1 MQASKQLTFRNYVGF
16 GLGDYAFNLYF
27 QGATLFM
34 LYFYTDILGIEATV
48 AGSIFL
54 IATIWDAL
62 TDPLMGYFAGKTK
75 SRWGRY
81 RPYLLLAPIPL
92 GLSYMFMFY
101 QVSYT
106 GTALIVWAAFLQ
118 ILFRSFFT
126 LGNIP
131 YSSLS
136 SEMTF
141 DTQER
146 SKLAAYRM
154 FLGYAGALTVSVF
167 TGSLM
172 TAMNWLP
179 TENGYFYVGIVFA
192 LLAGVLFLF
201 CFQNTFELPPKTNTK
216 NVSVKSALQMLQ
228 HNRPFWQICG
238 FIMLGM
244 AGVIIFYQSLT
255 YYFKYNLQN
264 EAALGQGMLS
274 MFTCLMLSLPFW
286 LQLSAKVG
294 KRKTL
299 MAGCSVLLLGSISF
313 YFNPLAQT
321 QIYWAYIHMAIIGM
335 GIGCAAFS
343 FWAMLPD
350 TVEYGEWK
358 TGIRAEA
365 ILFGL
370 GLFFLKLSLG
380 LGSFILGGLLESIG
394 YVPNVSQAAETL
406 QGIHT
411 IATLGIAV
419 SGMGIMAVMWFYPL
433 TKELHGR
440 IVEELNEKALPTI

>member
-1 MQASKQLTFRNYVGF
+1 MKTTKQLSFRNYLGF

-27 QGATLFM
+27 QGATLFL
-34 LYFYTDILGIEATV
+34 LYFYTDILGIEAAT
-48 AGSIFL
+48 AGTIFL
-54 IATIWDAL
+54 IATIWDAV
-62 TDPLMGYFAGKTK
+62 TDPLMGYFAGKTRT
-75 SRWGRY
+75 RWGRY

-101 QVSYT
+101 QVAYT
-106 GTALIVWAAFLQ
+106 GTALILWAIALQ
-118 ILFRSFFT
+118 ILFRTFFT

-141 DTQER
+141 NSQAR

-154 FLGYAGALTVSVF
+154 FLGYAGAMTVSVF

-172 TAMNWLP
+172 AVMGWLP
-179 TENGYFYVGIVFA
+179 NENGYFYVGIVFA
-192 LLAGVLFLF
+192 ILAALLFVF
-201 CFQNTFELPPKTNTK
+201 CFQNTFELPPKPSAQG
-216 NVSVKSALQMLQ
+216 VSFKDTLQMLQ
-228 HNRPFWQICG
+228 HNRPFWQICA
-238 FIMLGM
+238 FIMFGM
-244 AGVIIFYQSLT
+244 AGVVIFYQSLS

-264 EAALGQGMLS
+264 EAALGQGMMYL
-274 MFTCLMLSLPFW
+274 FTCLMLSLPVW
-286 LQLSAKVG
+286 LQLSAKIG
-294 KRKTL
+294 KRNTL
-299 MAGCSVLLLGSISF
+299 LAGCAVILLGSLTF
-313 YFNPLAQT
+313 YFNPWAQ
-321 QIYWAYIHMAIIGM
+321 QQVYWAYVHMAIIGT

-358 TGIRAEA
+358 SGIRAEA

-380 LGSFILGGLLESIG
+380 LGSFILGLLLEGIG
-394 YVPNVSQAAETL
+394 YAPNVDQSVEAL
-406 QGIHT
+406 QGIHA

-419 SGMGIMAVMWFYPL
+419 SGVGIVLVMWFYPL
-433 TKELHGR
+433 TKEVYEGIL
-440 IVEELNEKALPTI
+440 EELNTEAE

>member
-1 MQASKQLTFRNYVGF
+1 MQTSTQQLSLRNYVGF

-27 QGATLFM
+27 QGATLFL
-34 LYFYTDILGIEATV
+34 LYFYTDILGIEAAT

-54 IATIWDAL
+54 IATIWDAI
-62 TDPLMGYFAGKTK
+62 TDPLMGYFAGKTR

-106 GTALIVWAAFLQ
+106 GTALIIWAIALQ
-118 ILFRSFFT
+118 ILFRTFFT

-141 DTQER
+141 DSQAR

-154 FLGYAGALTVSVF
+154 FLGYAGAMTVSVF

-172 TAMNWLP
+172 SAMGWLP

-192 LLAGVLFLF
+192 VLAAVLFVF
-201 CFQNTFELPPKTNTK
+201 CFQNTFELSPKPSAQS
-216 NVSVKSALQMLQ
+216 VSVKDTFRMLQ
-228 HNRPFWQICG
+228 QNVPFWKICI
-238 FIMLGM
+238 FIMFGM
-244 AGVIIFYQSLT
+244 AGVVIFYQSLS

-264 EAALGQGMLS
+264 EAVLGKGMLYL
-274 MFTCLMLSLPFW
+274 FTCLMLSLPLW
-286 LQLSAKVG
+286 LQLSVKIG
-294 KRKTL
+294 KRNTL
-299 MAGCSVLLLGSISF
+299 LAGCGVIVLGGLSF
-313 YFNPLAQT
+313 YFNSLAT
-321 QIYWAYIHMAIIGM
+321 QSIYWAYFHMAVIGT

-358 TGIRAEA
+358 SGVRAEA
-365 ILFGL
+365 VLFGL

-380 LGSFILGGLLESIG
+380 LGSFILGLLLEYIG
-394 YVPNVSQAAETL
+394 YVPNVGQSSKALE
-406 QGIHT
+406 GIHA
-411 IATLGIAV
+411 IATLGIVV
-419 SGMGIMAVMWFYPL
+419 SGLGIVVTMWFYPL
-433 TKELHGR
+433 TRELHGR
-440 IVEELNEKALPTI
+440 ILEELKVEAD

>member
-1 MQASKQLTFRNYVGF
+1 MKASKQLSFRNYIGF

-27 QGATLFM
+27 QGATLFL
-34 LYFYTDILGIEATV
+34 LYFYTDILGIEAAT

-54 IATIWDAL
+54 VATIWDAV
-62 TDPLMGYFAGKTK
+62 TDPLMGYFAGKTR
-75 SRWGRY
+75 SPWGRY

-106 GTALIVWAAFLQ
+106 GTVLILWAITLQ
-118 ILFRSFFT
+118 ILFRTFFT

-141 DTQER
+141 DSQER

-154 FLGYAGALTVSVF
+154 FLGYAGAMTVSVF
-167 TGSLM
+167 TGTLM
-172 TAMNWLP
+172 TAMGWLP
-179 TENGYFYVGIVFA
+179 AENGYFYIGIVFA
-192 LLAGVLFLF
+192 VLAAFLFLV
-201 CFQNTFELPPKTNTK
+201 CFQSTFELPPKPSAK
-216 NVSVKSALQMLQ
+216 NVLVKDTFQMLK
-228 HNRPFWQICG
+228 HNRPFWQICI
-238 FIMLGM
+238 FIMFGM
-244 AGVIIFYQSLT
+244 AGVVIFYQSLS

-264 EAALGQGMLS
+264 EAALGQGMLYL
-274 MFTCLMLSLPFW
+274 FTCLMLSLPFW
-286 LQLSAKVG
+286 LQLSAKIG
-294 KRKTL
+294 KRNTL
-299 MAGCSVLLLGSISF
+299 LTGCLAILLGSFSF
-313 YFNPLAQT
+313 YFNPLAAQEV
-321 QIYWAYIHMAIIGM
+321 YWAYFHMAIIGT

-358 TGIRAEA
+358 SGVRAEA

-380 LGSFILGGLLESIG
+380 LGSFILGLLLEYIG
-394 YVPNVSQAAETL
+394 YTPNVGQSPEALE
-406 QGIHT
+406 GIHA

-419 SGMGIMAVMWFYPL
+419 SGLGIVLTMWFYPL
-433 TKELHGR
+433 TSELHGQ
-440 IVEELNEKALPTI
+440 ILEELSDS

>member
-1 MQASKQLTFRNYVGF
+1 MQTSTKQLSLRNYVGF

-27 QGATLFM
+27 QGATLFL
-34 LYFYTDILGIEATV
+34 LYFYTDILGIEAAT
-48 AGSIFL
+48 AGTIFL
-54 IATIWDAL
+54 IATIWDAI
-62 TDPLMGYFAGKTK
+62 TDPLMGYFAGKTQT
-75 SRWGRY
+75 RWGRY

-92 GLSYMFMFY
+92 GLSYVFMFY

-106 GTALIVWAAFLQ
+106 GTALIVWAVALQ
-118 ILFRSFFT
+118 ILFRTFFT

-141 DTQER
+141 DSQAR

-154 FLGYAGALTVSVF
+154 FLGYAGAMTVSVF

-172 TAMNWLP
+172 TAMGWLP

-192 LLAGVLFLF
+192 ILAALLFVV
-201 CFQNTFELPPKTNTK
+201 CFRNTFELPPKPSAQNI
-216 NVSVKSALQMLQ
+216 SVKDSLKMLQ
-228 HNRPFWQICG
+228 HNRPFWQICI
-238 FIMLGM
+238 FIMFGM
-244 AGVIIFYQSLT
+244 AGVVIFYQSLS

-264 EAALGQGMLS
+264 EAALGQGMLYL
-274 MFTCLMLSLPFW
+274 FTCLMLSLPIW
-286 LQLSAKVG
+286 LQLSAKIG
-294 KRKTL
+294 KRNTL
-299 MAGCSVLLLGSISF
+299 LVGCAVILLGSLNF
-313 YFNPLAQT
+313 HFNPLART
-321 QIYWAYIHMAIIGM
+321 QIYWVYFHISVIGT

-358 TGIRAEA
+358 SGVRAEA

-380 LGSFILGGLLESIG
+380 LGSFILGLLLEFIA
-394 YVPNVSQAAETL
+394 YVPNVGQSVETL
-406 QGIHT
+406 EGIHAVT
-411 IATLGIAV
+411 TLGLGM
-419 SGMGIMAVMWFYPL
+419 SGLGIVVTMWFYPL
-433 TKELHGR
+433 TSELHGR
-440 IVEELNEKALPTI
+440 ILEELK